1 VAETIVVAGAL
12 AQRPRQAGHT
22 WQFLQYLLGFRRL
35 GWDVLFLDA
44 LEPEMCATNG
54 VEAVSVENSLNLT
67 YFRAV
72 MEEFGFEDSC
82 ALLSGGRSVFGLS
95 KDIVLERTR
104 QSALFLNVMGYVT
117 DEEVLAAA
125 PRRVFLDTDPGFG
138 QMWQALGLADVFTG
152 HDAWVTIAENMGR
165 PGCKIPTCGL
175 DWLTTRQPVFLEAW
189 QDGAGDA
196 QAAFSSVGAWRG
208 PYAPVEFDGVTYGLR
223 VHEFRRFVE
232 LPQLTGRRFELAF
245 AIDSKEER
253 DLELLHEHGWQLVDP
268 DAVACDPDTYR
279 SYLHR
284 SAAELMVARGMYV
297 QTRSGWF
304 SERSSCYLA
313 GGRPVLAQDTGL
325 DGLYPLG
332 EGLIAF
338 STVDEAVAGVEEISA
353 HYEHHAR
360 AARELAEAYFDS
372 SAVLSR
378 LLGKLGVS

>member
-1 VAETIVVAGAL
+1 
-12 AQRPRQAGHT
+12 
-22 WQFLQYLLGFRRL
+22 
-35 GWDVLFLDA
+35 
-44 LEPEMCATNG
+44 
-54 VEAVSVENSLNLT
+54 
-67 YFRAV
+67 
-72 MEEFGFEDSC
+72 
-82 ALLSGGRSVFGLS
+82 
-95 KDIVLERTR
+95 
-104 QSALFLNVMGYVT
+104 
-117 DEEVLAAA
+117 
-125 PRRVFLDTDPGFG
+125 
-138 QMWQALGLADVFTG
+138 MWQALGLADVFTG

-189 QDGAGDA
+189 ADGAGDSR
-196 QAAFSSVGAWRG
+196 AAFSSVGAWRG
-208 PYAPVEFDGVTYGLR
+208 PYAPVEFEGVTYGLR

-232 LPQLTGRRFELAF
+232 LPKLTGRRFELAF
-245 AIDSKEER
+245 AIDSEEER

-268 DAVACDPDTYR
+268 DAVACDPDRYR

-372 SAVLSR
+372 GAVLTR